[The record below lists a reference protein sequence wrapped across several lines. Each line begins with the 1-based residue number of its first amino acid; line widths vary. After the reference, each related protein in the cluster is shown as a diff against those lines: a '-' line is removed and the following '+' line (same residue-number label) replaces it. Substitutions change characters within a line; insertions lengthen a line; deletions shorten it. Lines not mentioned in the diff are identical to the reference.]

1 MRRALLPGTLLACAF
16 LSGCSFFPQFQ
27 EARFNNG
34 DGAAGENILVVPFR
48 ESRRGWYGES
58 RDGRGVVAFLR
69 QWTQARAVDARF
81 VESEISQEVLHRV
94 YNWPKKTIR
103 RSDWVDL
110 ARPAGVRYL
119 VEGDILSLKL
129 DNPLT
134 VGFFDPEALIR
145 YRVIDLQDGREVH
158 SRERW
163 KLRQSE
169 RESEFRVSYDFDDPE
184 KVRAQFLA
192 YIAKRLGQELYGYY
206 ED

>member
-1 MRRALLPGTLLACAF
+1 MG
-16 LSGCSFFPQFQ
+16 
-27 EARFNNG
+27 
-34 DGAAGENILVVPFR
+34 
-48 ESRRGWYGES
+48 
-58 RDGRGVVAFLR
+58 AFLR
-69 QWTQARAVDARF
+69 QWTEARAVDARF